1 VSSGGDYSLDLLD
14 RKLFVRKWHVQ
25 KWHAQKPHVAQSH
38 KSSQN
43 GTNRGSRASSSSVAN
58 RQPSGSSNKK
68 RKHDPALSTK
78 TNGVRPTSGSS
89 RAKKRKAFREDDQD
103 ADPDYNEDIP
113 EPGVSTDEE

>member
-14 RKLFVRKWHVQ
+14 RKLFVRKWHVL
-25 KWHAQKPHVAQSH
+25 KPHVAQSH

-43 GTNRGSRASSSSVAN
+43 GTNRGSRPSSSSVAN

-68 RKHDPALSTK
+68 QKHDPALSPK

-89 RAKKRKAFREDDQD
+89 RAKKRKAFGEDDQD